1 MTRAKSKGAKK
12 GGDKSPAVQQRRAT
26 RGRAMVQQTASSKA
40 KAPNSAAIS
49 GKKIQTPRKNRSLAE
64 SSTKTGTTKRSN
76 RLKAKQ
82 TKIAVKK
89 KAVAKTEKKQATK
102 RVVLRGIDR
111 LRELEK
117 AKGKKTASSPDTS
130 SMVTR
135 LERKRLAEVAGLPSK
150 KVRSDVDHHRTRPIQ
165 LESSDSET
173 TVTSNQTAARK
184 TRQRG
189 VRSQKGKVVSE
200 GKQRT
205 SRSRNS
211 TAKRKRGKTAGS
223 KTRTTSGSGDE
234 IESETESE
242 DESKAATV
250 RELVERLDTR
260 SKQKQLDAAR
270 NLRIRYCDEINS
282 VYPSTGFYNE
292 ITEQLIQLGVVPKLV
307 TIFRKEDMTS
317 QLRYEACWI
326 LNNIAG
332 SISSH
337 TREVFQANIIPDL
350 VAMASIEEDDPPREI
365 ALSTLGNISG
375 DCATYR
381 DVVLD
386 SGIVPP
392 MINILRTSERRG
404 TVNAA
409 TDLVGNLARDHGSRV
424 DIQKVTPLLEPLKRH
439 LKKYGWLSPVVT
451 YSACWAVQRIA
462 QETRSSHVEELSE
475 RGENSICQLLVNLC
489 SEESHS
495 VLAAAVAALGSIVSG
510 NSDRTQAVIDAGA
523 LEKLGHLLDNNRN
536 ESILEKTLFALS
548 NITAGTKDQLQATIK
563 SEIIPKVLGVLDGLE
578 SKAKREAVLVLQ
590 NFLWNGDASHVKY
603 LVDIGTFA
611 DIGNLLSP
619 GDTSVLTDALECIR
633 VIIDRHAFFR
643 EDVIDNGVVLKLRA
657 LLKSNAVNFL
667 RPEITNLISDCERG
681 ENDS

>member
-1 MTRAKSKGAKK
+1 MTRAKSKGAKR

-26 RGRAMVQQTASSKA
+26 RGRAMVLQTASSKA
-40 KAPNSAAIS
+40 KARNSAVTS
-49 GKKIQTPRKNRSLAE
+49 GKKIQTPRKNRPLAE
-64 SSTKTGTTKRSN
+64 SSTTGTTERSK

-89 KAVAKTEKKQATK
+89 KTVAKTEKKQATK

-117 AKGKKTASSPDTS
+117 SKGKKTASSPDTS

-135 LERKRLAEVAGLPSK
+135 QVRKRLAEAAGLPSK
-150 KVRSDVDHHRTRPIQ
+150 KARGDVDHHSTRPVQ
-165 LESSDSET
+165 LESSDPET
-173 TVTSNQTAARK
+173 TVTSNQTAARE

-189 VRSQKGKVVSE
+189 VRSQKGKAVSE

-211 TAKRKRGKTAGS
+211 AAKTKRGKTAGS
-223 KTRTTSGSGDE
+223 KTRTTRGSGDE
-234 IESETESE
+234 IESETESGV
-242 DESKAATV
+242 DSKAGAL
-250 RELVERLDTR
+250 RKLVARLDTR

-270 NLRIRYCDEINS
+270 NLRIRYCHEITS
-282 VYPSTGFYNE
+282 TYHITGFYNK
-292 ITEQLIQLGVVPKLV
+292 ITEQLIKLGVVPKLV
-307 TIFRKEDMTS
+307 EIFRKEDMTS

-337 TREVFQANIIPDL
+337 TREIFQANIMPDL
-350 VAMASIEEDDPPREI
+350 VAMASIEEDDPAREI
-365 ALSTLGNISG
+365 ALATLGNLSG

-381 DVVLD
+381 DAVLD

-392 MINILRTSERRG
+392 LINILRTSVRNG
-404 TVNAA
+404 TLNDA
-409 TDLVGNLARDHGSRV
+409 TDLVGNLARDHGSTV

-439 LKKYGWLSPVVT
+439 LNKDGWMSHAN

-462 QETRSSHVEELSE
+462 KQTCSSHVEDFSE
-475 RGENSICQLLVNLC
+475 RGENSICQLLVKLC
-489 SEESHS
+489 REGSNN
-495 VLAAAVAALGSIVSG
+495 VIAAAVAALGSIVSG

-523 LEKLGHLLDNNRN
+523 LEKFGHILDNNVN
-536 ESILEKTLFALS
+536 ELILEKTLFALS

-563 SEIIPKVLGVLDGLE
+563 SEIIPKVLGVLHGLG
-578 SKAKREAVLVLQ
+578 SKSKREAVLVLQ
-590 NFLWNGDASHVKY
+590 NFLWNGDASHVRY
-603 LVDIGTFA
+603 LIDIGA
-611 DIGNLLSP
+611 IAAIGNLLSP
-619 GDTSVLTDALECIR
+619 GDTSVLTDALQCIR
-633 VIIDRHAFFR
+633 AIINHHPSFR
-643 EDVIDNGVVLKLRA
+643 KDVLDAGVVLNLTA
-657 LLKSNAVNFL
+657 LLESNAVDFL